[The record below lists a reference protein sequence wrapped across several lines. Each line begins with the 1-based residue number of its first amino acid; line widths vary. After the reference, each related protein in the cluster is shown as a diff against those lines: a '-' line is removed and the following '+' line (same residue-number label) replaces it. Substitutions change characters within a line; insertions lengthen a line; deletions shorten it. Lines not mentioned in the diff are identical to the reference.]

1 MCWSH
6 FEGLLFPKFPIGYVH
21 SPIYIYILVPSVST
35 GYVQRFLGLWATSRW
50 PGAVKTRPVL
60 LKLLHPLKTS
70 HIYCKFQNICWTW
83 YIFLLRSGTKV
94 KEVLSVNKPIEEDSE
109 DDLKDNMWLEMRRI
123 NN

>member
-1 MCWSH
+1 MGNMATLDKSKG
-6 FEGLLFPKFPIGYVH
+6 FGSEGKIPL
-21 SPIYIYILVPSVST
+21 T
-35 GYVQRFLGLWATSRW
+35 RNC
-50 PGAVKTRPVL
+50 KTRTGPS
-60 LKLLHPLKTS
+60 LLHPLKTS
-70 HIYCKFQNICWTW
+70 HIYCKFQNICWKW